1 MGLYQ
6 NSSPNYNQNVPGTL
20 SWVRA
25 MTVALVKLRFQWI
38 SDTLRQAGYLYKV
51 RRPVIITSLRV

>member
-6 NSSPNYNQNVPGTL
+6 NSSNYNQNVPDTL

-25 MTVALVKLRFQWI
+25 TTVALKLRFQWI
-38 SDTLRQAGYLYKV
+38 SDTLRQTGYLYKV